1 MFFVMQPQWEFVS
14 LARIEPA
21 SFCLA
26 SKPLE
31 PPPSRAAKRSELF
44 VPVSNLHIPKMT
56 LIMTCSCLCAAATAH
71 HRDASMPI
79 QTLVLTVGV
88 LLESS

>member
-1 MFFVMQPQWEFVS
+1 M
-14 LARIEPA
+14 
-21 SFCLA
+21 
-26 SKPLE
+26 E

-44 VPVSNLHIPKMT
+44 VPMSNLHIPKMT
-56 LIMTCSCLCAAATAH
+56 LIMKCSCLCAEATAH